1 MDAAT
6 LNVGLNIAMEWGED
20 WLQPIQE
27 RLRARFPKLDVA
39 AFDECN
45 EICQAA
51 MRTGYELASECMIGI
66 GLSDNLSEE
75 KNREIKNQFTDDI
88 RARFAWIDDDNA
100 GRLYSQGCYY
110 AMK

>member
-1 MDAAT
+1 MTCLKHYVNKMDAAT

-27 RLRARFPKLDVA
+27 RLRAQFPKLDVA
-39 AFDECN
+39 TLDECN

-66 GLSDNLSEE
+66 GLWPRNFFSV
-75 KNREIKNQFTDDI
+75 KV
-88 RARFAWIDDDNA
+88 ADDN
-100 GRLYSQGCYY
+100 Y
-110 AMK
+110 